1 MTVIISLVYSNPLVA
16 SPAVGSLPDP
26 ATPQLP
32 SNNHL
37 SSPAEGTLPD
47 PVTLQ
52 LPSITHLTTPAVG
65 NLPNPA
71 MLQLPTI
78 NHLVEPPI
86 PQILPSSQEHQPV
99 AIGEL
104 TSPYPRKVG
113 KENRI
118 GASYMSSWVNFSS
131 TRP

>member
-1 MTVIISLVYSNPLVA
+1 
-16 SPAVGSLPDP
+16 
-26 ATPQLP
+26 
-32 SNNHL
+32 
-37 SSPAEGTLPD
+37 
-47 PVTLQ
+47 
-52 LPSITHLTTPAVG
+52 
-65 NLPNPA
+65 

-104 TSPYPRKVG
+104 TSPNPRKVG
-113 KENRI
+113 KENII

-131 TRP
+131 SYQTLILQAHQEFQGEFLALE